1 MAKFGDGGELLKCS
15 FCGKSQKQVKKL
27 IAGPGVYICDECI
40 DLCNEIIEEELAE
53 PSELRFDEL
62 PKPRE
67 IYEFLNDYIIGQD
80 HAKKILSVA
89 VYNHYKRVQYG
100 GTPSGDVEL
109 SKSNIMLI
117 GPTGCGKTLLA
128 QTLARMLN
136 VPFAIADATALTEAG
151 YVGEDVE
158 NILLKLIQAADYDVK
173 KAETGI
179 IYIDEIDKIARKSEN
194 PSITR
199 DVSGE
204 GVQQALL
211 KILEGTTASVPPQGG
226 RKHPHQEFIQIDTT
240 NILFICGGAFAGL
253 EKLIESR
260 IGRNGVGFTA
270 DVTRYDDTELSKL
283 LEQVQ
288 PEDLLKFGL
297 IPEFVGRLP
306 VIGAVS
312 SLDHEALIRILNEPK
327 NALIKQYRKIFEFED
342 VELEFAD
349 DALEAIADQALLR
362 GTGARG
368 LRAILEEVLL
378 NLMYELPS
386 RSDVGKCVVD
396 RAVVLD
402 RVNPTLVPRTDA
414 PRQQRP
420 RRAASSRGP
429 SGSGRGFRRRPGV
442 PQRPHR
448 PREDDRHL
456 RRPRR
461 GPVARSHA
469 PGGRRARQP
478 AARLPGHPHHRHER
492 QGLDRPDGHGAAGR
506 PPALGR
512 HLRQPPPRARDRA
525 HLAQRRADQSGG
537 VRRAWWARSPAS
549 RTSSSSPSGRRTSS
563 C

>member
-1 MAKFGDGGELLKCS
+1 MAKFGDGGDLLKCS

-40 DLCNEIIEEELAE
+40 DLCNEIIEEELAQS
-53 PSELRFDEL
+53 SEVRFDEL

-67 IYEFLNDYIIGQD
+67 IYEYLNDYVIGQD

-89 VYNHYKRVQYG
+89 VYNHYKRVQAGAYG
-100 GTPSGDVEL
+100 DAEVEL
-109 SKSNIMLI
+109 QKSNILLI

-128 QTLARMLN
+128 QTLARLLK

-179 IYIDEIDKIARKSEN
+179 IYIDEIDKIARKAEN

-240 NILFICGGAFAGL
+240 NILFLCGGAFAGID
-253 EKLIESR
+253 KIIESR
-260 IGRNGVGFTA
+260 IGTRGVGFGA
-270 DVTRYDDTELSKL
+270 DVRRSEDKDLGSL
-283 LEQVQ
+283 LTGVL

-306 VIGAVS
+306 VVGAVHN
-312 SLDHEALIRILNEPK
+312 LDQDALMRILVEPK
-327 NALIKQYRKIFEFED
+327 NALLKQYQKFFQFDD
-342 VELEFAD
+342 VDLVLTD
-349 DALEAIADQALLR
+349 DALEAVSEEALKR

-378 NLMYELPS
+378 DVMYDLPS
-386 RSDVGKCVVD
+386 RTDVARCVID

-402 RVNPTLVPRTDA
+402 HMTPTLIT
-414 PRQQRP
+414 
-420 RRAASSRGP
+420 ST
-429 SGSGRGFRRRPGV
+429 
-442 PQRPHR
+442 
-448 PREDDRHL
+448 
-456 RRPRR
+456 
-461 GPVARSHA
+461 
-469 PGGRRARQP
+469 
-478 AARLPGHPHHRHER
+478 
-492 QGLDRPDGHGAAGR
+492 PD
-506 PPALGR
+506 
-512 HLRQPPPRARDRA
+512 
-525 HLAQRRADQSGG
+525 
-537 VRRAWWARSPAS
+537 
-549 RTSSSSPSGRRTSS
+549 RRTA
-563 C
+563 